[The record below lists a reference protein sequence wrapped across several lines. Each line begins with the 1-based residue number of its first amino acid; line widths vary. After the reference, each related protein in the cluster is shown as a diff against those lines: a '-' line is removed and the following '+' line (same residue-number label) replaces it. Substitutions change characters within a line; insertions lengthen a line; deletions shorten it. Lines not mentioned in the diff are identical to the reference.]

1 MAKPKPVYICEEC
14 GYEHPKWQG
23 RCKDCG
29 DWNTLREEIREGGNA
44 SSTSATADDGGD
56 GGSEEGYASAEGGSP
71 VRMAEVEENEADRTT
86 THISEL
92 DRVLGGGLVPGGVV
106 LLGGDPGIGKS
117 TLSLQLAGT
126 LADEGRET
134 LYISGEESLSQL
146 KLRADRIDAPS
157 DDIRVVCE
165 TNLERVERMVRD
177 EAPDLL
183 VIDSIQT
190 LTSSEYSSAP
200 GSVVQLREVTGAL
213 TQLAKGLQIPTV
225 LIGHVTKQGA
235 IAGPKVLEH
244 MVDTVLYFEGRSDL
258 DHRVLRAV
266 KNRYGSTD
274 EIGVFEMKS
283 SGLREVVNPSAT
295 FLEERPADASGSAV
309 VPIVEGTRPLLVEVQ
324 ALVSRTE
331 YGPPQV
337 TTVGVER
344 NRVVLMLNIIE
355 KRTGLEVTGHDVFI
369 NVAGGMRV
377 QEPAA
382 DLGIATAILSSYLD
396 RSVPDEAVVFGEVG
410 LTGEVR
416 TVSRAVP
423 RLVEAEK
430 LGLARAVLPKG
441 NADELAELDE
451 NSEAP
456 PVEQAQLDFSGTL
469 ADAIRAL
476 FGKDVLGP

>member
-1 MAKPKPVYICEEC
+1 MAKPKAVYICEEC
-14 GYEHPKWQG
+14 GHEHPKWQG
-23 RCKDCG
+23 RCGDCG
-29 DWNTLREEIREGGNA
+29 DWNTLREEIREGGNS
-44 SSTSATADDGGD
+44 SSTSSP
-56 GGSEEGYASAEGGSP
+56 SEETDAAEAGYASADGGTP
-71 VRMAEVEENEADRTT
+71 VRMEEVEEDETDRTT
-86 THISEL
+86 TRISEL

-126 LADEGRET
+126 LADHGQT
-134 LYISGEESLSQL
+134 ALYVSGEESLSQL
-146 KLRADRIDAPS
+146 KLRAERIEAPS

-165 TNLERVERMVRD
+165 TNLERVEQMVRD

-213 TQLAKGLQIPTV
+213 TQLAKGLRIPTV
-225 LIGHVTKQGA
+225 LIGHVTKKGA

-283 SGLREVVNPSAT
+283 SGLEEVVNPSAT

-377 QEPAA
+377 GEPAA

-396 RSVPDEAVVFGEVG
+396 RPVDDQAVVFGEVG

-430 LGLARAVLPKG
+430 LGLKRAALPKG
-441 NADELAELDE
+441 NADELAELDGARE
-451 NSEAP
+451 GS
-456 PVEQAQLDFSGTL
+456 PVEQAQLDFAETL

-476 FGKDVLGP
+476 FGDDVLGP